1 MHKINGV
8 NALRLLHCNWTTNLH
23 NFFFLR
29 IVYSKLLSEACW
41 CWSKIRHLFIQFLFD
56 LLSMQIGLC
65 VNYLKSPNYFGWLL
79 VIVSVSRF
87 LCSIFFFFV
96 NSVVCVYTAC
106 TSVWIVP
113 QNVETL
119 AWEIIIFSFEIQK
132 IRPQTFKAFRMN
144 IFYTLFVMFFFLV
157 PFSAVTDI
165 NDKVYTLRTIKF
177 NEIFLEWI
185 PSKCIKDQV
194 VSLIQF
200 YTHSVFRIFFLV
212 PTSVHFLSVNGMV
225 DLKKM

>member
-1 MHKINGV
+1 MESTHCVCYIV
-8 NALRLLHCNWTTNLH
+8 TERQISIIFFSYALFTQSCYLKRVDVDPKSDIYL
-23 NFFFLR
+23 
-29 IVYSKLLSEACW
+29 YSFYLTCCQCKS
-41 CWSKIRHLFIQFLFD
+41 D
-56 LLSMQIGLC
+56 
-65 VNYLKSPNYFGWLL
+65 YLKSPYYFGWLL

-87 LCSIFFFFV
+87 LCSIFFFV
-96 NSVVCVYTAC
+96 NSVVCVYTVC

-200 YTHSVFRIFFLV
+200 YTHSVFRFFFLV
-212 PTSVHFLSVNGMV
+212 PTSVHFLSVNGTV